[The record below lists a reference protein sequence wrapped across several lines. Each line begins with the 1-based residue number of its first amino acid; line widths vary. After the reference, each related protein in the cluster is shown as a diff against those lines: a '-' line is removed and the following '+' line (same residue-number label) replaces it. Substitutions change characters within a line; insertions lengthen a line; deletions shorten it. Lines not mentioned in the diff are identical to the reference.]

1 MRTAYRLSTAIGNLS
16 WVEVVICHSNPMAPD
31 CRCLDVFCI
40 VWGYDTLVHS
50 LFSDTFIWFYMVSR
64 LLWIL
69 LYIVMNYRLLLA
81 FQSFDFELPDEG
93 YFELPDEGYF
103 ERTWWRLFW
112 AYLMKVILSV
122 PDEGYSERTW
132 WRLFWTYL
140 MKVILSVPD
149 EGYSERTWW
158 RLFQKRVVC
167 TKLHIYVFIIGA
179 FSLVLKMID
188 IKLTRNKHLRIDMA
202 NIISRIG
209 SSISKLYVLI
219 GCLNAFISHF

>member
-81 FQSFDFELPDEG
+81 FQSFDFELPEEG
-93 YFELPDEGYF
+93 YFELPDEGYSRNASCALNYISTF
-103 ERTWWRLFW
+103 LLYER
-112 AYLMKVILSV
+112 
-122 PDEGYSERTW
+122 
-132 WRLFWTYL
+132 
-140 MKVILSVPD
+140 
-149 EGYSERTWW
+149 
-158 RLFQKRVVC
+158 
-167 TKLHIYVFIIGA
+167 
-179 FSLVLKMID
+179 LVLSWKWLISS
-188 IKLTRNKHLRIDMA
+188 LQGT
-202 NIISRIG
+202 NI
-209 SSISKLYVLI
+209 
-219 GCLNAFISHF
+219 

>member
-16 WVEVVICHSNPMAPD
+16 CVEVVICHSNPMAPD

-50 LFSDTFIWFYMVSR
+50 LFSDAFIWFYMVSR

-81 FQSFDFELPDEG
+81 LQSVD
-93 YFELPDEGYF
+93 F
-103 ERTWWRLFW
+103 ERTWR
-112 AYLMKVILSV
+112 
-122 PDEGYSERTW
+122 
-132 WRLFWTYL
+132 
-140 MKVILSVPD
+140 
-149 EGYSERTWW
+149 

-167 TKLHIYVFIIGA
+167 TKLDIYVFIIRA